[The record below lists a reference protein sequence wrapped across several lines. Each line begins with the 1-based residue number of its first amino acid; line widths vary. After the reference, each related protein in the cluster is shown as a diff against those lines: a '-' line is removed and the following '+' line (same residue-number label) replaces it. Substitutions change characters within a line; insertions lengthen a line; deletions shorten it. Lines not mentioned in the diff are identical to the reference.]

1 MGHVDPLLKR
11 TGRHLSG
18 QHSPVD
24 QVQVRGQAVALEV
37 TEELRK
43 VLLEE
48 DLKGSE
54 ILQHL
59 EEEEEEVTKTKQR
72 TRDEEEESSP
82 VRGQL

>member
-1 MGHVDPLLKR
+1 MDPLLKR

-59 EEEEEEVTKTKQR
+59 EEEEEVTKTKQR